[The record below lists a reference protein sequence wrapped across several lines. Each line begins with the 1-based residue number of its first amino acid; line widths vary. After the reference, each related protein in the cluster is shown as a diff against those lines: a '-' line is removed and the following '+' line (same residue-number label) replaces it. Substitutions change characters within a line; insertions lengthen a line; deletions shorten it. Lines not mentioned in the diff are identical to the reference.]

1 MLAIIQSGYR
11 HYLYQTFY
19 NVIQLAIKKI
29 NILNDRDHD
38 DGHGYDH
45 ENDDGHGHGH
55 GDVHDDGLHAS
66 GYRVRFR
73 FRQHSINDVSDGVSD
88 HALRDLL

>member
-11 HYLYQTFY
+11 HYLYQTFC

-29 NILNDRDHD
+29 NILNDHDHDHD

-45 ENDDGHGHGH
+45 DDHDHGHGH
-55 GDVHDDGLHAS
+55 GDVHGDGVHAS
-66 GYRVRFR
+66 DYRVRFR
-73 FRQHSINDVSDGVSD
+73 QHFINDVSDGVSD

>member
-29 NILNDRDHD
+29 NILNDHDHD

-45 ENDDGHGHGH
+45 DDHDHGHGH
-55 GDVHDDGLHAS
+55 GDGVHAS
-66 GYRVRFR
+66 DYRVRFR
-73 FRQHSINDVSDGVSD
+73 QHFINDVSDGVSD